1 MRRLHGRTLVCVA
14 ILKID
19 IILNRL
25 INGMYHMPSFVLS
38 VLLVAAA
45 KIHFEEQVPVAGTK
59 QNRQSGKAGS
69 LTRQSDQQDSW
80 AGQLYF
86 FPLPGEY

>member
-1 MRRLHGRTLVCVA
+1 MGQMHGCTLEHALVCVCVG

-25 INGMYHMPSFVLS
+25 INGMYHMPSFVLL

-45 KIHFEEQVPVAGTK
+45 K
-59 QNRQSGKAGS
+59 NS
-69 LTRQSDQQDSW
+69 L
-80 AGQLYF
+80 
-86 FPLPGEY
+86 